1 MAKRI
6 AVLAVNPVNGLG
18 LFQYLESFY
27 ENQIIYRVYAVAETT
42 DMRTNSG
49 SALRTD
55 DTVEHLKGHADEYDA
70 LVFSCGDAIPVFGEH
85 ASEAPYVAMMQVI
98 KEFAEK
104 GKLMAGH
111 CAAALMFE
119 IAGVT
124 EGKRLALH
132 PMVKSAISKGIAT
145 DAEYEID
152 GNFFT
157 AQCEHTLPSMMPQL
171 IEVLKK

>member
-49 SALRTD
+49 IRFYAD
-55 DTVEHLKGHADEYDA
+55 DVIENLKGHAHEYDA
-70 LVFSCGDAIPVFGEH
+70 LVFSCGDAVPVFKEH
-85 ASEAPYVAMMQVI
+85 ASEAHNVAMMQVI